1 MSQIMIVLPHEPHVA
16 GAGHLLHLRFAIS
29 PHLLITS
36 LTNMFTLSRSRRA
49 AEWGERTGSWLR
61 LNGQL
66 FQAATTPKKE
76 KKKKEKLL
84 KPAPHFLF
92 PVRSYG
98 YVMHLHT
105 SDVSAAADLAV
116 AL

>member
-1 MSQIMIVLPHEPHVA
+1 MSQIMIVLPHEPHIA

-29 PHLLITS
+29 PDLLITS
-36 LTNMFTLSRSRRA
+36 LTNMFTHT
-49 AEWGERTGSWLR
+49 AELGEHTGSWLR

-66 FQAATTPKKE
+66 FRAATTPKK
-76 KKKKEKLL
+76 KKKKENSESL
-84 KPAPHFLF
+84 PPHFLF
-92 PVRSYG
+92 PVRRYG